1 MLYSDKLDSNRHN
14 SNRHYTQKLSCLL
27 LLIVA
32 LSLILL
38 LAGSGLD
45 VDYIIPKRFAR
56 LTAIIIGSLCVALSS
71 IIFQT
76 LVNNRILTPAI
87 MGYEAVYLMWQA
99 LLLLTLGT
107 HGLAMLGTGGNFFIS
122 LALMLVYSWLLQ
134 RWLLGQARPDLYRL
148 LLIGL
153 VLTMVISTFTQFVQL
168 RIDPGEFAVL
178 QGLSYASFT
187 RANTDTLL
195 YSIIAVTLVCVI
207 GYKYWPELDALT
219 LGQAQATSLGVNTT
233 QLMRLYLALIAI
245 LVSVSTSLI
254 GPTAFLGI
262 FVANITYALSA
273 SRKHRLTLPM
283 GCAIAM
289 TLFLVA
295 QLLVEHVFNYRTTV
309 TILINLVCG
318 AYFLMLIVR
327 TRGTL

>member
-1 MLYSDKLDSNRHN
+1 MSYAS
-14 SNRHYTQKLSCLL
+14 KLSSLM
-27 LLIVA
+27 LIILA
-32 LSLILL
+32 LALVLL
-38 LAGSGLD
+38 LAGSELNI
-45 VDYIIPKRFAR
+45 DYIIPKRFAR
-56 LTAIIIGSLCVALSS
+56 LSAIVIGSLCVALSS

-76 LVNNRILTPAI
+76 LVNNRILIPAI

-99 LLLLTLGT
+99 TLLLTLGT
-107 HGLAMLGTGGNFFIS
+107 HGLAILGTGGNFLVS
-122 LALMLVYSWLLQ
+122 LALMLMYSWLLQ
-134 RWLLGQARPDLYRL
+134 RWLLGQARQDIYRM

-195 YSIIAVTLVCVI
+195 YSIIAVTLVCLI

-219 LGQAQATSLGVNTT
+219 LGAAQATSLGINTP

-262 FVANITYALSA
+262 FVANITYALCA
-273 SRKHRLTLPM
+273 SRQHRLTLPM

-289 TLFLVA
+289 TLFLTA
-295 QLLVEHVFNYRTTV
+295 QLLVEHFFNYRTTV